1 MTFRTARAFFACLAA
16 ATLLAP
22 HALADAPA
30 SKPAPATRP
39 ADTRPDKQAFVR
51 FREDGRGGG
60 TLDTAIAT
68 YRNADG
74 VVVHLVAAVHVGEP
88 GYYRDLSR
96 TFETYDAL
104 LYEMVKPRDVDVA
117 TGPARVRERESREAA
132 AAHDDTDARQPA
144 TGARAAADEPAAA
157 AVTSPTTRPA
167 RQRDR
172 SRIQGGAVIGG
183 LQAFL
188 RDVLKLEFQLEAIDY
203 RRPNFIHA
211 DLDAEAFNELR
222 EKRGETW
229 TGLMFRSTLRQI
241 RRQFAGEG
249 APPIT
254 GFDLLAAMR
263 SPDSA
268 RQYKLLLARQMSD
281 VEGQL
286 EGFDGEGED
295 STVLITERNNAALRV
310 LERTISEGKRDIGI
324 FYGAG
329 HMRGIQEALVDRMG
343 FKLTGVQWRVAWE
356 MREPQQTGA
365 KSAKPPAE

>member
-1 MTFRTARAFFACLAA
+1 MTFRTARALIACVAIA
-16 ATLLAP
+16 ATILIP

-30 SKPAPATRP
+30 KPATAPTPATRP
-39 ADTRPDKQAFVR
+39 ADTRPNKQAFIR
-51 FREDGRGGG
+51 FSDDGHGGG

-74 VVVHLVAAVHVGEP
+74 VVVHLVAALHVGEP
-88 GYYRDLSR
+88 SYYRDLSS

-104 LYEMVKPRDVDVA
+104 LYEMVKPRDLDLSA
-117 TGPARVRERESREAA
+117 PARAQDE
-132 AAHDDTDARQPA
+132 DDNAPAVPA
-144 TGARAAADEPAAA
+144 TRPHAA
-157 AVTSPTTRPA
+157 STRPL
-167 RQRDR
+167 RRGEGTR
-172 SRIQGGAVIGG
+172 VEGAGVIGG
-183 LQAFL
+183 LQTFM
-188 RDVLKLEFQLEAIDY
+188 RDVLKLDFQLEAIDY
-203 RRPNFIHA
+203 SRPNFVHA

-222 EKRGETW
+222 HKRGETW

-241 RRQFAGEG
+241 RRQFEGEG

-268 RQYKLLLARQMSD
+268 RQYKLLLARQLSD

-295 STVLITERNNAALRV
+295 STVLITERNKAALRV
-310 LERTISEGKRDIGI
+310 LTRTIAEGKHNIGI

-343 FKLTGVQWRVAWE
+343 FKLTSVEWRVAWE
-356 MREPQQTGA
+356 MRDSARADKP
-365 KSAKPPAE
+365 AKPAAK